1 MSIRALS
8 KTHEVIFNN
17 PEGVARGI
25 TEYYWVYILDKA
37 RRRHALI
44 FLYPGLLI
52 CKSQQC
58 YRSNLQ
64 GNIDIS
70 LQIGIMFQALI

>member
-1 MSIRALS
+1 MSTRALS
-8 KTHEVIFNN
+8 KIHEVILNN

-25 TEYYWVYILDKA
+25 IEYYFVYNLDKA
-37 RRRHALI
+37 HSRHALI
-44 FLYPGLLI
+44 VLYPGLLI

-64 GNIDIS
+64 GNIYIS
-70 LQIGIMFQALI
+70 LSLR